1 MTVPKLLYQAAQKWP
16 SHIAIY
22 DNYGAITYAQLA
34 ELIKKTSEALQEEGI
49 HPGMG
54 VGVMGKNSHHFIA
67 MAFAVMDCG
76 AVVMPISNQLKA
88 AEVNDIVKT
97 AGLHAILDDQN
108 GPLPSLMKG
117 GKLKGLKG
125 LKGLKEGEEGE
136 GEQVELVMPGGV
148 VWRLGFNLAVE
159 AEETFAPHVE
169 NPALIR
175 FTSGTTGTSKGVIL
189 SHQSIAERTEAANKV
204 LKLGS
209 EDTVIWVLSMA
220 YHFVVSIILY
230 LRYGCSIAVCD
241 SFIADTIIDR
251 TNRYKGTFFYGSPM
265 HIRLLASDR
274 SMQTLP
280 SLKRVISTSTGISQ
294 AQCEAFYQRFNIPV
308 TQAYGIIEVGLPVI
322 NFEKSKTAP
331 EAVGY
336 ALPDY
341 EVEILD
347 DDGMVQPAGIIG
359 HLAMRGPGMFDAYL
373 EPPKGR
379 GEVMQNG
386 WFMTGDL
393 ASKQADGL
401 IKIEGR
407 KKSMINVSGNKVFPE
422 EVEAVLNQH
431 AAIRMSRVSGFNH
444 RFLGECVQAEV
455 ILKEG
460 QTAEVEALISY
471 CRERLSTYKIP
482 QKIQFVEKLPM
493 TDSGKLRR
501 GQV

>member
-1 MTVPKLLYQAAQKWP
+1 MVPKLLYQIATRQP
-16 SHIAIY
+16 DHIAIY
-22 DNYGAITYAQLA
+22 DGYGAITYQSLA
-34 ELIKKTSEALQEEGI
+34 DLVKKTKEALQEEGI
-49 HPGMG
+49 RPGMG
-54 VGVMGKNSHHFIA
+54 VGVMGKNSHQFIA
-67 MAFAVMDCG
+67 MVFAVMDCG
-76 AVVMPISNQLKA
+76 AVVMPVSNQLKA
-88 AEVNDIVKT
+88 AEVAEIIKT
-97 AGLHAILDDQN
+97 ARLHAILDDQS
-108 GPLPSLMKG
+108 GPLPSMG
-117 GKLKGLKG
+117 EERGKGLKRLKG
-125 LKGLKEGEEGE
+125 GKGLKEREI
-136 GEQVELVMPGGV
+136 ELVMPNGV
-148 VWRLGFNLAVE
+148 AWRLSFNPVVS

-175 FTSGTTGTSKGVIL
+175 FTSGTTGISKGVIL

-204 LKLGS
+204 LKLGP

-230 LRYGCSIAVCD
+230 LRYGCTIVVCD
-241 SFIADTIIDR
+241 SFIADTIIEM
-251 TNRYKGTFFYGSPM
+251 TNRHKGTFFYGSPM

-274 SMQTLP
+274 SMQMLP
-280 SLKRVISTSTGISQ
+280 SLKTVISTSTGISQ

-308 TQAYGIIEVGLPVI
+308 SQAYGIIEVGLPII

-341 EVEILD
+341 EVEILND
-347 DDGMVQPAGIIG
+347 TGAIQPPEVVG

-379 GEVMQNG
+379 GEVMENG

-393 ASKQADGL
+393 ASKQKDGL

-431 AAIRMSRVSGFNH
+431 EAVRMSRVSGFQH

-455 ILKEG
+455 ILENG
-460 QTAEVEALISY
+460 HEVDIEALISF
-471 CRERLSTYKIP
+471 CRERLSTYKVP
-482 QKIQFVEKLPM
+482 QKIQFVAELPM
-493 TDSGKLRR
+493 TDSGKLLRM
-501 GQV
+501 